1 MISVITCWV
10 SQSRLGAMSDSL
22 AATIGC
28 EYELI
33 AIDNRDGGHSLAS
46 AYNEGARR
54 AQYPFLYFVHEDVA
68 FYTDGWGEIIAKK
81 LSESGVGYV
90 GFAGSTAKPKELSA
104 WYFNAQYRRMNL
116 VESTPT
122 EKREWKQNPD
132 AEEFAEVVTLDGM
145 ALMTS
150 RATYDLVPFD
160 EVTFSGFHFYDLDV
174 TVAAHSGGYRN
185 FVCNT
190 VEVEHLSAGSYN
202 RVWYDWAKVFCA
214 KWADR
219 LPLSVEN
226 LSERT
231 VKKNERLALRSMTYL
246 LIKKHI
252 ITRYEARQ
260 RVRKV
265 LQNSPLSPKSYLL
278 WIILQK
284 NLRKLP
290 KKI

>member
-10 SQSRLGAMSDSL
+10 SQSRLAAMSDSL

-54 AQYPFLYFVHEDVA
+54 ARYPFLYFVHEDVA
-68 FYTDGWGEIIAKK
+68 FYTEGWGEIVAKK
-81 LSESGVGYV
+81 LSEEGVGYI

-104 WYFNAQYRRMNL
+104 WYFNARYRRMNL
-116 VESTPT
+116 VESTPAVR
-122 EKREWKQNPD
+122 REWKQNPD
-132 AEEFAEVVTLDGM
+132 AEDFSQVVTLDGM

-150 RATYDLVPFD
+150 RATYSAVPFD

-190 VEVEHLSAGSYN
+190 VEVEHFSEGSYN
-202 RVWYDWAKVFCA
+202 RVWCDWAKVFCA
-214 KWADR
+214 KWADK
-219 LPLSVEN
+219 LPLSVGE
-226 LSERT
+226 LSLST
-231 VKKNERLALRSMTYL
+231 LKKNERLALRAMTYL
-246 LIKKHI
+246 LIKKQI
-252 ITRYEARQ
+252 ITRCEARE

-265 LQNSPLSPKSYLL
+265 LKKSPLSPKSYLL

-290 KKI
+290 KNL